1 MDGTSLLMT
10 MSSCLS
16 LGSNLELRW
25 WKSALVFL
33 DDTKSTGC
41 QRAALW
47 HHRYPTARLM
57 HRSVRKIKEM
67 NAGATS
73 RALPMGNR
81 FPLKAWQR
89 EGGNKQTKKKNT
101 PLLCGYFRRVLMS
114 PVGEWVK
121 SPFFP
126 FLTTHPSLALW
137 VIIEKKI
144 CTAILCFILTVFTAA
159 TTIFHTLKRYSKF
172 IFLFFFWSPE
182 DSHSAQYKKGK
193 ETKRKN
199 WSQNLQKNLLLLL
212 LIYQQLIQ
220 NTDCNKTVTKNT
232 LKISFMKQFLT
243 VPFKELPLYIF
254 SP

>member
-25 WKSALVFL
+25 RKSALVLL

-89 EGGNKQTKKKNT
+89 EGGNKQTKKNT

-137 VIIEKKI
+137 VIIEKKNLYSYSLFHPDSI
-144 CTAILCFILTVFTAA
+144 YSSDNNISYSEKVFQVY
-159 TTIFHTLKRYSKF
+159 FS
-172 IFLFFFWSPE
+172 FLFLISRRQPFSTI
-182 DSHSAQYKKGK
+182 Q
-193 ETKRKN
+193 KR
-199 WSQNLQKNLLLLL
+199 
-212 LIYQQLIQ
+212 
-220 NTDCNKTVTKNT
+220 
-232 LKISFMKQFLT
+232 
-243 VPFKELPLYIF
+243 
-254 SP
+254 

>member
-25 WKSALVFL
+25 RKSALVFL

-101 PLLCGYFRRVLMS
+101 PLSVDISEECL
-114 PVGEWVK
+114 WVQLE
-121 SPFFP
+121 SGWSLLFFP
-126 FLTTHPSLALW
+126 FFLNHSPLSSTLSDNR
-137 VIIEKKI
+137 KKI

-199 WSQNLQKNLLLLL
+199 WSQNLQK
-212 LIYQQLIQ
+212 IYYY
-220 NTDCNKTVTKNT
+220 C
-232 LKISFMKQFLT
+232 S
-243 VPFKELPLYIF
+243 
-254 SP
+254 

>member
-25 WKSALVFL
+25 RKSALVFL

-89 EGGNKQTKKKNT
+89 EGGNKQTKKKYPT
-101 PLLCGYFRRVLMS
+101 PLWIFQKSAYESSWR
-114 PVGEWVK
+114 VGEVSFFSFFNH
-121 SPFFP
+121 SPLSSTLSDNRKKNLYSYSLF
-126 FLTTHPSLALW
+126 HPDS
-137 VIIEKKI
+137 IYSSDNNISYSEK
-144 CTAILCFILTVFTAA
+144 VFQVY
-159 TTIFHTLKRYSKF
+159 FS
-172 IFLFFFWSPE
+172 FLFLISRRQPFSTI
-182 DSHSAQYKKGK
+182 Q
-193 ETKRKN
+193 KR
-199 WSQNLQKNLLLLL
+199 
-212 LIYQQLIQ
+212 
-220 NTDCNKTVTKNT
+220 
-232 LKISFMKQFLT
+232 
-243 VPFKELPLYIF
+243 
-254 SP
+254 

>member
-25 WKSALVFL
+25 RKSALVFL

-89 EGGNKQTKKKNT
+89 EGGNKQTKKIPHSLWIFQKSA
-101 PLLCGYFRRVLMS
+101 YESSWR
-114 PVGEWVK
+114 VGEVSFFSFFNH
-121 SPFFP
+121 SP
-126 FLTTHPSLALW
+126 LSSTLSDNR
-137 VIIEKKI
+137 KKI

-199 WSQNLQKNLLLLL
+199 WSQNLQKT
-212 LIYQQLIQ
+212 YYY
-220 NTDCNKTVTKNT
+220 C
-232 LKISFMKQFLT
+232 S
-243 VPFKELPLYIF
+243 
-254 SP
+254 

>member
-25 WKSALVFL
+25 RKSALVFL

-89 EGGNKQTKKKNT
+89 EGGNKQTKKKYPT
-101 PLLCGYFRRVLMS
+101 PLWIFQKSAYESSWR
-114 PVGEWVK
+114 VGEVSFFSFFNHSPLSSTLSDNRKKK
-121 SPFFP
+121 SVQLFFVSSWQY
-126 FLTTHPSLALW
+126 LQQRQQY
-137 VIIEKKI
+137 
-144 CTAILCFILTVFTAA
+144 FILWKG
-159 TTIFHTLKRYSKF
+159 IPS
-172 IFLFFFWSPE
+172 LFFFSFFDLQKTAIQHNTKKVKKP
-182 DSHSAQYKKGK
+182 KGK
-193 ETKRKN
+193 TGHKTCKKPTTIAPNLPTTHSEYRLQ
-199 WSQNLQKNLLLLL
+199 QN
-212 LIYQQLIQ
+212 
-220 NTDCNKTVTKNT
+220 CH
-232 LKISFMKQFLT
+232 
-243 VPFKELPLYIF
+243 
-254 SP
+254 

>member
-25 WKSALVFL
+25 RKSALVFL

-89 EGGNKQTKKKNT
+89 EGGNKQTKKKKYPT
-101 PLLCGYFRRVLMS
+101 LCGYFRRVLMS

-137 VIIEKKI
+137 VIIEKKSVQ
-144 CTAILCFILTVFTAA
+144 LFFVSSWQYLQQRQQYFILWKG
-159 TTIFHTLKRYSKF
+159 IPS
-172 IFLFFFWSPE
+172 LFFFSFFDLQKTAIQHNTKKVKKP
-182 DSHSAQYKKGK
+182 KGK
-193 ETKRKN
+193 TGHKTCKKSTTIAPNLPTTHSEYRLQ
-199 WSQNLQKNLLLLL
+199 QN
-212 LIYQQLIQ
+212 
-220 NTDCNKTVTKNT
+220 CH
-232 LKISFMKQFLT
+232 
-243 VPFKELPLYIF
+243 
-254 SP
+254 